1 MSARFGT
8 VWYWLGISVAVAL
21 IAAAIGWNA
30 WTFNQHRIAQ
40 GKLDAL
46 GVDPAVVAENQ
57 PAINSELDLLLDADR
72 RGILEGNF
80 IALLTEPQKHAL
92 AKARQDR
99 LADKSGDRKTSLF
112 FGLVMV
118 LAGIVVFFAGR
129 RARRRA

>member
-40 GKLDAL
+40 GQLDAL

-57 PAINSELDLLLDADR
+57 PATNSELDLLLDADR

-80 IALLTEPQKHAL
+80 IALLTEPQKRSL

-99 LADKSGDRKTSLF
+99 LADTSADRETSLI
-112 FGLVMV
+112 FGFVMV
-118 LAGIVVFFAGR
+118 LAGVAAFLAGR